1 MSVLERG
8 GKREGM
14 VERPN
19 NPEEKVRE
27 LQRRLWTCAKRSRSR
42 RFHALYDRVWRGD
55 VLLEAWRRV
64 KANGGAAGVDEVS
77 IGDIE
82 EEGAGVFL
90 KKIQDALKA
99 GTYRPSPV
107 RRRYIPKGDGRQR
120 PLGIPTVRDRVVQ
133 MATKLVIEP
142 IFEAD
147 FQPSS
152 WGFRPRRGATQAMEA
167 IRGAG
172 NRGHNCVLDADI
184 RDYFGS
190 IDHGKL
196 MVLVEE
202 RISDRRVLKLIG
214 QWLAAGVM
222 EDGMVKETLA
232 GTPQGGVI
240 SPLLSNIYLGYLDRI
255 WENKCKHLGTL
266 VRYADDFVILC
277 KSESQCKEALRRVKI
292 VMERLG
298 LEMHPEKTR
307 MVNLARGKEDF
318 MFLGWT
324 VRKRRSIQRN
334 PRWHF
339 VQRWPSPKAM
349 KRIRDRVHEIT
360 DVRGRQARDVGELI
374 EKLNPILRG
383 WGNYFRTGNADR
395 EFNKLD
401 NYVYGR
407 VQQWQWRRG
416 GQRTRYRFDRWPRER
431 LIEMGLHQLRG
442 TIRYPQVATPRTHS
456 QENSSVSCVRETR
469 THSLKGGAGNGSL

>member
-1 MSVLERG
+1 
-8 GKREGM
+8 
-14 VERPN
+14 
-19 NPEEKVRE
+19 
-27 LQRRLWTCAKRSRSR
+27 
-42 RFHALYDRVWRGD
+42 
-55 VLLEAWRRV
+55 
-64 KANGGAAGVDEVS
+64 
-77 IGDIE
+77 
-82 EEGAGVFL
+82 
-90 KKIQDALKA
+90 
-99 GTYRPSPV
+99 
-107 RRRYIPKGDGRQR
+107 
-120 PLGIPTVRDRVVQ
+120 

-147 FQPSS
+147 FEACSF
-152 WGFRPRRGATQAMEA
+152 GFRPRRSATQAMEV
-167 IRGAG
+167 IREAG
-172 NRGHNCVLDADI
+172 NRGYNVVLDADI

-196 MVLVEE
+196 MGMVKE

-222 EDGMVKETLA
+222 EDGTVRETLA

-240 SPLLSNIYLGYLDRI
+240 SPLLSNIYLGFLDRI
-255 WENKCKHLGTL
+255 WENRCKHLGIL
-266 VRYADDFVILC
+266 VRYADDYVVLC
-277 KSESQCKEALRRVKI
+277 KNESQCREALRRVKI

-307 MVNLARGKEDF
+307 LVNLSRGKESF

-360 DVRGRQARDVGELI
+360 EVRGRQSRNVGEVI
-374 EKLNPILRG
+374 ERLNPVLRG

-395 EFNKLD
+395 EFNKMD
-401 NYVYGR
+401 NYVVHR
-407 VQQWQWRRG
+407 LLHWQWRRG
-416 GQRTRYRFDRWPRER
+416 GQRTRFRFDRWPRER
-431 LIEMGLHQLRG
+431 LYGLGLHRLMG
-442 TIRYPQVATPRTHS
+442 TVKYPKAAASRMPCQK
-456 QENSSVSCVRETR
+456 NSPVSCVREIR
-469 THSLKGGAGNGSL
+469 THSLKGGAGNGSR

>member
-1 MSVLERG
+1 MRERWGTRETLPGSPRRAKTTRIRGRPKARGVRRESEGFVVPEEGGEKPLEGRDPALSVLERG

-42 RFHALYDRVWRGD
+42 RFHALYDRIWRGD

-77 IGDIE
+77 IRDIE
-82 EEGAGVFL
+82 ERGAGEYL
-90 KKIQDALKA
+90 KEIQNVLKA
-99 GTYRPSPV
+99 GRYRPSPV

-147 FQPSS
+147 FQPCS
-152 WGFRPRRGATQAMEA
+152 WGFRPRRGATQAMEV
-167 IRGAG
+167 IREAG
-172 NRGHNCVLDADI
+172 NHGHNVVLDADI

-196 MVLVEE
+196 MVLVKE
-202 RISDRRVLKLIG
+202 RVSDRRVLKLIG

-222 EDGMVKETLA
+222 EDGTVRETLA

-255 WENKCKHLGTL
+255 WENRCKHLGIL
-266 VRYADDFVILC
+266 VRYADDFVVLC

-307 MVNLARGKEDF
+307 MVNLAGGKEGF
-318 MFLGWT
+318 TFLGMDGAQT
-324 VRKRRSIQRN
+324 QEYPTQSAQALCAALAVAEGDEAN
-334 PRWHF
+334 PR
-339 VQRWPSPKAM
+339 
-349 KRIRDRVHEIT
+349 
-360 DVRGRQARDVGELI
+360 
-374 EKLNPILRG
+374 
-383 WGNYFRTGNADR
+383 
-395 EFNKLD
+395 
-401 NYVYGR
+401 
-407 VQQWQWRRG
+407 
-416 GQRTRYRFDRWPRER
+416 PR
-431 LIEMGLHQLRG
+431 
-442 TIRYPQVATPRTHS
+442 A
-456 QENSSVSCVRETR
+456 
-469 THSLKGGAGNGSL
+469 

>member
-1 MSVLERG
+1 LSVLERG

-14 VERPN
+14 VARPN

-27 LQRRLWTCAKRSRSR
+27 LQRRLWTCAKRSRSC
-42 RFHALYDRVWRGD
+42 RFHALYDRIWRGD

-82 EEGAGVFL
+82 ERGAGEYL
-90 KKIQDALKA
+90 KEIQTVLKA
-99 GTYRPSPV
+99 GRYRPSPV

-152 WGFRPRRGATQAMEA
+152 WGFRPRRGATQAMEV
-167 IRGAG
+167 IREAG
-172 NRGHNCVLDADI
+172 NRGHNWVLDADI

-266 VRYADDFVILC
+266 VRYADDCAPRAHLNIECSAVQEMREGPSKPTC
-277 KSESQCKEALRRVKI
+277 RR
-292 VMERLG
+292 RLQTA
-298 LEMHPEKTR
+298 P
-307 MVNLARGKEDF
+307 
-318 MFLGWT
+318 
-324 VRKRRSIQRN
+324 
-334 PRWHF
+334 
-339 VQRWPSPKAM
+339 
-349 KRIRDRVHEIT
+349 
-360 DVRGRQARDVGELI
+360 
-374 EKLNPILRG
+374 
-383 WGNYFRTGNADR
+383 
-395 EFNKLD
+395 
-401 NYVYGR
+401 
-407 VQQWQWRRG
+407 
-416 GQRTRYRFDRWPRER
+416 
-431 LIEMGLHQLRG
+431 
-442 TIRYPQVATPRTHS
+442 
-456 QENSSVSCVRETR
+456 SCV
-469 THSLKGGAGNGSL
+469 G